1 MLHRNRPV
9 HGSDAANRTLPGNL
23 RISFRF
29 AIEDMGVTSHMS
41 GGEAGSLSV
50 ALRLPGACRPPPPH
64 PILILADRC
73 ARLLAARRSWTAHPA
88 LSRPPLR
95 TSCPASGGSPMT
107 GMGRPALPPRPRAGP
122 AACARRI
129 LELHLG
135 LSLLCRP
142 RRVRAADPLR
152 YPFGFPSLLPASP
165 RLLPIRLRGSPVIT
179 GGGRHTIAPSF
190 PPPVVPAGLGS
201 SQADRRGP

>member
-88 LSRPPLR
+88 LSRPSSANL
-95 TSCPASGGSPMT
+95 
-107 GMGRPALPPRPRAGP
+107 LPCQRWQPDDRDGPPGAAPRPGPCAGP

-129 LELHLG
+129 LFATPSAFLPFSRLHHAF
-135 LSLLCRP
+135 SRSAF
-142 RRVRAADPLR
+142 AALR
-152 YPFGFPSLLPASP
+152 
-165 RLLPIRLRGSPVIT
+165 
-179 GGGRHTIAPSF
+179 
-190 PPPVVPAGLGS
+190 
-201 SQADRRGP
+201 